1 MAKKTA
7 ARRREGQSEFSDDAF
22 ENVRA
27 SATYDYNELV
37 LARAAER
44 IHPRAKQY
52 LTFVNFASLLI
63 LVFCAWN
70 FRDNNVL
77 LLVLAVVAFA
87 LLYVWA
93 NWNTLQL
100 RLARR
105 GSLALE
111 GPNERRHVVVC
122 DDAVH
127 VQSNLGSSATYP
139 LSDLKWVS
147 ATDGCL
153 LASFGRGRYA
163 YVPRR
168 CLSENRF
175 RELVRFLEDQR

>member
-7 ARRREGQSEFSDDAF
+7 ARRREGKLEFNDDAF

-44 IHPRAKQY
+44 IHPRTRQY
-52 LTFVNFASLLI
+52 LTFVNLASLLI

-70 FRDNNVL
+70 FRDSNAL
-77 LLVLAVVAFA
+77 LLVLAVIAFA

-93 NWNTLQL
+93 NWNTIQL
-100 RLARR
+100 RLARG

-111 GPNERRHVVVC
+111 GPDERRHVVVC

-127 VQSNLGSSATYP
+127 VQSNLGSSATYQ

-147 ATDGCL
+147 ATDECL
-153 LASFGRGRYA
+153 LACFGRGRYV

-168 CLSENRF
+168 CLSENRY
-175 RELVRFLEDQR
+175 RDLVRFLEDKR